1 MKQGRPRRP
10 DPQPIGRALEDL
22 ITRRRWANRLS
33 GTRIFDVWDEVA
45 GEEVAAHAE
54 PVRLHGGVLVI
65 AASDPAW
72 ATQLR
77 YFTSDIQ
84 ARANS
89 LMGPDTV
96 RKVQVVVRSSDQGSD
111 TGR

>member
-10 DPQPIGRALEDL
+10 DPQPIGRALDDL
-22 ITRRRWANRLS
+22 VMRRRWAGRLD
-33 GTRIFDVWDEVA
+33 GARIFDLWDEVA
-45 GEEVAAHAE
+45 GEEIAAHAS
-54 PVRLHGGVLVI
+54 PVKLHGGVLVI
-65 AASDPAW
+65 AAHDPGW

-77 YFTSDIQ
+77 YFTADLQ

-96 RKVQVVVRSSDQGSD
+96 RTVQIVVQRPS
-111 TGR
+111 